1 MKVALV
7 VLVVMLGVVGCRTA
21 NVQVLDAVTHEP
33 IAGASVRP
41 RYLSL
46 IMGHTVT
53 ELGAAKLTDQQGKA
67 RFHTHLEQEFSSF
80 YVDGTSVDHQAKQRR
95 SGSEFLLFVERK

>member
-1 MKVALV
+1 VI
-7 VLVVMLGVVGCRTA
+7 
-21 NVQVLDAVTHEP
+21 DATTRKP

-53 ELGAAKLTDQQGKA
+53 ELGPAKITDHEGRA

-80 YVDGTSVDHQAKQRR
+80 YVDGTTVYHQAKQTRT
-95 SGSEFLLFVERK
+95 GNEFLLFVDRE